1 MGLLLAHGWDVA
13 HSLAEVTAN
22 RSELAA
28 STAVKGLPGGDGLDQ
43 SHGVY

>member
-13 HSLAEVTAN
+13 HSLGEVTAN
-22 RSELAA
+22 RRELAA
-28 STAVKGLPGGDGLDQ
+28 STAVKGVLGGDGLDQ